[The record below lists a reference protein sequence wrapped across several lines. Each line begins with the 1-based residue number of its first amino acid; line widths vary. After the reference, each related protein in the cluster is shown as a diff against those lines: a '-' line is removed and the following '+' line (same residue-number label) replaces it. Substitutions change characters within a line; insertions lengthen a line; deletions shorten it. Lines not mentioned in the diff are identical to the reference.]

1 MTRHSTAAAAIAL
14 LALVL
19 AGCGAGSGGG
29 GPAADTVA
37 EVTDPPA
44 VEPETSPE
52 AGASGPSGE
61 LESLLLTAAE
71 IPGDGWARYPVEPD
85 DEEDETGGVCA
96 LDFDEVLPAE
106 VDGTESNAAFTND
119 MRMTFV
125 SESLVRVDDAEVRL
139 SEILA
144 QLEGCVG
151 ETESSDGDSTA
162 VISSAPVDLTIAGAA
177 VSGCR
182 ALRTA
187 LVGGSVLQGHGCF
200 GASGDRLLMIV
211 TMTPEGL
218 DGLTPDEL
226 TTVLGAA
233 AGKAFTG

>member
-1 MTRHSTAAAAIAL
+1 MTRHSTGAAAIAL

-19 AGCGAGSGGG
+19 AGCDGGG
-29 GPAADTVA
+29 GGETPAESVVEATY
-37 EVTDPPA
+37 PPA

-52 AGASGPSGE
+52 AEASMPSGE

-71 IPGDGWARYPVEPD
+71 IPGDGWAGYPAEPD

-125 SESLVRVDDAEVRL
+125 SESLVRVDDAEARL
-139 SEILA
+139 AEILA

-151 ETESSDGDSTA
+151 ETESTDGESTA

-182 ALRTA
+182 AVRTA
-187 LVGGSVLQGHGCF
+187 LAGGSVLQGHGCF

-211 TMTPEGL
+211 TMTPEGH
-218 DGLTPDEL
+218 DGLTSDEL
-226 TTVLGAA
+226 TSVLGAA
-233 AGKAFTG
+233 TAKAFTG